1 VPIYLNMDGYKTLRE
16 TSDELGISLNTLR
29 TYSATGKI
37 EVVKIDGI
45 KYLPI
50 EAYQKLASAK
60 NIQVYTSDYIQV
72 YIPTPTGI
80 VAKLV
85 KESDCKV
92 PDWRIVSPIRGFD
105 AII

>member
-1 VPIYLNMDGYKTLRE
+1 MEGYRTLRE
-16 TSDELGISLNTLR
+16 TSVELGISLNTLR

-37 EVVKIDGI
+37 EVVKIEGI
-45 KYLPI
+45 KYLTL
-50 EAYQKLASAK
+50 ETYQKLAEGK
-60 NIQVYTSDYIQV
+60 NIQVYTSEYIQV

-80 VAKLV
+80 VAKLI

>member
-1 VPIYLNMDGYKTLRE
+1 MDGYKTLRE

-85 KESDCKV
+85 KETDCKV